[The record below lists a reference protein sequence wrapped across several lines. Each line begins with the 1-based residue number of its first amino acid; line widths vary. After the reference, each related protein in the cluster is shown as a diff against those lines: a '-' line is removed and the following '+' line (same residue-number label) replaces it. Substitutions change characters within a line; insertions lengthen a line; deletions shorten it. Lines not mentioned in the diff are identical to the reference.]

1 MQITITIAD
10 KQIKSAINELLDNEI
25 FDQYDAPLIKRAK
38 FKKSVT
44 AKDLF
49 ECAQFQARL
58 AKAMTQVAEDAV
70 ADNLFETVAYDM
82 DIPQVV
88 AIIRSLDK
96 INEEFQEEADALRE
110 AEEVKRMVKTLE
122 KAGFKIVKA

>member
-1 MQITITIAD
+1 MQITINVSD
-10 KQIKSAINELLDNEI
+10 KQIKTAINELLDNEI
-25 FDQYDAPLIKRAK
+25 FDQYDKALIKRAQ

-49 ECAQFQARL
+49 ECPQFQARL
-58 AKAMTQVAEDAV
+58 AKELTNVAEDAL
-70 ADNLFETVAYDM
+70 ADKLYEIVAYDI
-82 DIPQVV
+82 DVPQVA

-96 INEEFQEEADALRE
+96 INEEFEEEANVQRE

-122 KAGFKIVKA
+122 RAGFKIVKA

>member
-1 MQITITIAD
+1 MQIMINISD

-25 FDQYDAPLIKRAK
+25 FEQYDTALIKRAQ

-49 ECAQFQARL
+49 ECPTFQARL
-58 AKAMTQVAEDAV
+58 TKALTQLAESAV
-70 ADNLFETVAYDM
+70 EDGLFETVCYDVEV
-82 DIPQVV
+82 PQVV

-122 KAGFKIVKA
+122 QAGFKIVKA

>member
-1 MQITITIAD
+1 MQIMINISD

-25 FDQYDAPLIKRAK
+25 FEQYDTALIKRAQ

-49 ECAQFQARL
+49 ECPTFQARL
-58 AKAMTQVAEDAV
+58 TKALTQLAESAV
-70 ADNLFETVAYDM
+70 EDGLFETVCYDVEV
-82 DIPQVV
+82 PQVV

>member
-1 MQITITIAD
+1 MQITITISD

-25 FDQYDAPLIKRAK
+25 FDQYDKDLIKEAK

-44 AKDLF
+44 ANDIF
-49 ECAQFQARL
+49 ECAQFQERL
-58 AKAMTQVAEDAV
+58 AKALKTVAQDAV
-70 ADNLFETVAYDM
+70 EDM
-82 DIPQVV
+82 HVPQVPS
-88 AIIRSLDK
+88 IINHLDQVLK
-96 INEEFQEEADALRE
+96 QFREQEQIKRE

>member
-1 MQITITIAD
+1 MQITINVSD
-10 KQIKSAINELLDNEI
+10 KQIKQAINELLDNEI
-25 FDQYDAPLIKRAK
+25 FENYDKDLIKEAK

-49 ECAQFQARL
+49 ECAQFQAQL
-58 AKAMTQVAEDAV
+58 AKKLTEVAQDAV
-70 ADNLFETVAYDM
+70 EDNLFETVCYDM
-82 DIPQVV
+82 HVPQVPG
-88 AIIRSLDK
+88 IIKLLDQMLEDFREQQQ
-96 INEEFQEEADALRE
+96 INRE

>member
-1 MQITITIAD
+1 MQITINITD

-25 FDQYDAPLIKRAK
+25 FEQYEAAIIKRAQ

-44 AKDLF
+44 AKDIF
-49 ECAQFQARL
+49 ECKQFQERL
-58 AKAMTQVAEDAV
+58 TKAMTRVAEDA
-70 ADNLFETVAYDM
+70 AEDCLFETVCYD
-82 DIPQVV
+82 IEVPQVV

-96 INEEFQEEADALRE
+96 TNEELQEQLKAERE

>member
-1 MQITITIAD
+1 MQITINIAD

-25 FDQYDAPLIKRAK
+25 FDQYDAPLIKRAQ

-49 ECAQFQARL
+49 ECPTFQARL
-58 AKAMTQVAEDAV
+58 TKALTQLAEDAV
-70 ADNLFETVAYDM
+70 ADSLFETVAYD
-82 DIPQVV
+82 IEVPQVV

-122 KAGFKIVKA
+122 RAGFKIVKA

>member
-1 MQITITIAD
+1 MQITINVSD

-25 FDQYDAPLIKRAK
+25 FDQYDKALIKRAQ

-49 ECAQFQARL
+49 ECPQFQERL
-58 AKAMTQVAEDAV
+58 AKALTQVAESAV
-70 ADNLFETVAYDM
+70 EDGLFETVAYDVEV
-82 DIPQVV
+82 PQVV

-96 INEEFQEEADALRE
+96 INEEFEEEADALRE

-122 KAGFKIVKA
+122 RAGFKIVKA